1 MLGEL
6 EASVEVRPNAR
17 LTRWAYVLGGIH
29 LGLVLTW
36 AYGILH
42 SPYPLNFIDDQWPFS
57 FIAFLVALTLGSL
70 PGLLALRAGWV
81 ARDEGTGATFA
92 LMAAGALM
100 IAQGVIGILL
110 ARWRSGEFEGI
121 YKTLSE
127 PEYVTITAGVG
138 FRLLAY
144 ISIAVA
150 AVGVAAFIVAVTNG
164 EATIAEE
171 T

>member
-1 MLGEL
+1 MLMEL
-6 EASVEVRPNAR
+6 EASLEARPNAR
-17 LTRWAYVLGGIH
+17 LTRRAYVLGGIQ

-57 FIAFLVALTLGSL
+57 FIAFVVAVTLGSL
-70 PGLLALRAGWV
+70 PGLLALRGGWV

-92 LMAAGALM
+92 LMTAGALM

-110 ARWRSGEFEGI
+110 ARWRSSEFEGI

-127 PEYVTITAGVG
+127 PDYATISAGGG
-138 FRLLAY
+138 FRLLVY
-144 ISIAVA
+144 VSIAVA
-150 AVGVAAFIVAVTNG
+150 AVGVAAFIVAVTSSD
-164 EATIAEE
+164 ATIAEE
-171 T
+171 L